1 MKPRPAP
8 LAALQLAAALLP
20 AAAAPAFRAQ
30 TIDDAIQIGYGLAV
44 ADVDG
49 DARPDILLADKHQ
62 IVWYRNP
69 AWTKHVIAEKLTE
82 LDHVCVAAAD
92 VDGDGKA
99 EVAAGAGWNPG
110 DTRHSGALFFLQ
122 PPADRTQRWTPV
134 PLPHEPTIH
143 RIRWV
148 RDGAGKF
155 SLVSVPLHGRGNEPG
170 PGTGTGVRVDRYVPP
185 AASGGAWT
193 QTLLHEAL
201 NRTHNFDVLNWDA
214 DPADELVIA
223 SRQGLFLSD
232 PLPAGNAALTLLAT
246 NDLGGM
252 GEVRAGRLGDGRR
265 FLAAVEPMHGN
276 TLALLRPP
284 ADTGLWTR
292 TVLDES
298 LVDGHALAVGDVLGL
313 GHDQVVVGWR
323 AMNRPGVKVGVKLLV
338 PKDAAGD
345 AWESHLLDDNTM
357 ACEDAMLADLDGDGD
372 LDVIAAGRATRN
384 VKLYW
389 NERGAARPPA
399 N

>member
-1 MKPRPAP
+1 MRLPI
-8 LAALQLAAALLP
+8 LAFAAATLVP

-49 DARPDILLADKHQ
+49 DTKPDILLADKNQ

-99 EVAAGAGWNPG
+99 EIAAGAGWNPG
-110 DTRHSGALFFLQ
+110 DTTNSGALFFLQ
-122 PPADRTQRWTPV
+122 APADRTRRWQPV

-143 RIRWV
+143 RIRWA
-148 RDGAGKF
+148 RDGAGK
-155 SLVSVPLHGRGNEPG
+155 LTLISVPLHGRGNQPG
-170 PGTGTGVRVDRYVPP
+170 PGTGAGVRVGRYTPP
-185 AASGGAWT
+185 AQAGGNWT

-201 NRTHNFDVLNWDA
+201 NKAHNFDPVQWDD
-214 DPADELVIA
+214 DPAHEFIIA

-252 GEVRAGRLGDGRR
+252 GEVRAGRLSDGRR
-265 FLAAVEPMHGN
+265 FLAAIEPMHGN
-276 TLALLRPP
+276 TLALFRPP
-284 ADTGLWTR
+284 ADTGLWSR

-298 LVDGHALAVGDVLGL
+298 LVDGHAVAVGDLLGL
-313 GHDQVVVGWR
+313 GHDQIVVGWR
-323 AMNRPGVKVGVKLLV
+323 AMNRPGVKVGLKLLAA
-338 PKDAAGD
+338 KDPAGD
-345 AWESHLLDDNTM
+345 AWETHLLDDNTM
-357 ACEDAMLADLDGDGD
+357 ACEDAALADLDGDGD
-372 LDVIAAGRATRN
+372 LDLIAAGRATRN
-384 VKLYW
+384 VKIYW
-389 NERGAARPPA
+389 NERAATRPGA